1 MARMGAVWS
10 AAFMALFFL
19 TQWTN
24 QAEFQ
29 LGFPSIVTG
38 WFLFGVLVALALF
51 NLRKK
56 LPSLPLANSSSWLNL
71 HLPGGFLAMG
81 IFWLHTGFQ
90 WPLGIYEKFLALLF
104 YMTILTGILG
114 LVIQRSFPRRLTQ
127 SGDEYIFERIPMEI
141 VEFQKQARALIF
153 TCMRETKRD
162 TLGKQFLEHL
172 DWYFQRPRF
181 FLNHVLG
188 GKKSEAWILQQCSK
202 IERVLNP
209 REKTYLQKL
218 FTLANAKKNIDLHFA
233 LQTVLKGWVMF
244 HLPLAA
250 ALMTLAVWHVL
261 VAHVYFL

>member
-1 MARMGAVWS
+1 MARIWAVWS
-10 AAFMALFFL
+10 FAFIALFFL
-19 TQWTN
+19 AQWTN
-24 QAEFQ
+24 QAELQ

-38 WFLFGVLVALALF
+38 WFLFSVLVALALLNF
-51 NLRKK
+51 RKK
-56 LPSLPLANSSSWLNL
+56 LSSLPLANCSSWLNL

-81 IFWLHTGFQ
+81 IFWLHTGSP
-90 WPLGIYEKFLALLF
+90 WPLGIYEKFLAFLF

-127 SGDEYIFERIPMEI
+127 SGVEYVFERIPMEI
-141 VEFQKQARALIF
+141 VEFQKQARELLL
-153 TCMRETKRD
+153 TCARETRRD
-162 TLGKQFLEHL
+162 TLGTQFLEHL

-188 GKKSEAWILQQCSK
+188 GKKSETWILQQCST
-202 IERVLNP
+202 IEGVLNP
-209 REKTYLQKL
+209 QEKTYLQKL

-233 LQTVLKGWVMF
+233 LQSVLKGWVMF

-250 ALMTLAVWHVL
+250 ALMTLAVWHIL